1 MAKKEWL
8 DHSTIYSHQH
18 HSFYRWIMYPV
29 ILLLFLVG
37 LFLFFIKKE
46 IVIKT
51 SAQLTAETKI
61 LQVPINTKIIEN
73 KLNEN
78 QRVKKGES
86 LILFDTSNLSSEKE
100 QIKQQNASIESQ
112 KKACNLFVDSLTQG
126 ANLFEEEDSFGYSN
140 QLKSLF
146 LEQSSNDYLVKQKV
160 EEDQKAQDSYNKTKN
175 QLTQQIQALQNDTN
189 QWNIVR
195 SAWINQQGVQDGSS
209 EIQAQFQAWRSQL
222 ENTSEEQK
230 SQINATI
237 LSTIEEHI
245 SQLKKEIEQIQVE
258 QSKLSPPINYDNE
271 INSQN
276 EKIKQTKEQALATT
290 KQKLSEL
297 TDDQKKNDLAIQSLT
312 DQISQ
317 GNLVAPTDGIIH
329 VNEEIR
335 GQQEIPK
342 GTLLAE
348 IYPLSSNENLEF
360 TALIPANEMTH
371 VKTGMKVH
379 FKLDKKGVEPVIMS
393 GKLKEIAEKS
403 TNTKQ
408 GGLFSVKGELFPTKK
423 IPNRYGL
430 TGELSLIV
438 GEKTYWQSI
447 KDTILNRD

>member
-1 MAKKEWL
+1 M
-8 DHSTIYSHQH
+8 
-18 HSFYRWIMYPV
+18 
-29 ILLLFLVG
+29 
-37 LFLFFIKKE
+37 
-46 IVIKT
+46 
-51 SAQLTAETKI
+51 
-61 LQVPINTKIIEN
+61 
-73 KLNEN
+73 
-78 QRVKKGES
+78 
-86 LILFDTSNLSSEKE
+86 
-100 QIKQQNASIESQ
+100 
-112 KKACNLFVDSLTQG
+112 
-126 ANLFEEEDSFGYSN
+126 
-140 QLKSLF
+140 KSLF

-297 TDDQKKNDLAIQSLT
+297 TDDQKKMI
-312 DQISQ
+312 
-317 GNLVAPTDGIIH
+317 
-329 VNEEIR
+329 
-335 GQQEIPK
+335 
-342 GTLLAE
+342 
-348 IYPLSSNENLEF
+348 
-360 TALIPANEMTH
+360 
-371 VKTGMKVH
+371 
-379 FKLDKKGVEPVIMS
+379 
-393 GKLKEIAEKS
+393 
-403 TNTKQ
+403 
-408 GGLFSVKGELFPTKK
+408 
-423 IPNRYGL
+423 
-430 TGELSLIV
+430 
-438 GEKTYWQSI
+438 
-447 KDTILNRD
+447 

>member
-1 MAKKEWL
+1 M
-8 DHSTIYSHQH
+8 
-18 HSFYRWIMYPV
+18 
-29 ILLLFLVG
+29 
-37 LFLFFIKKE
+37 
-46 IVIKT
+46 
-51 SAQLTAETKI
+51 
-61 LQVPINTKIIEN
+61 
-73 KLNEN
+73 
-78 QRVKKGES
+78 
-86 LILFDTSNLSSEKE
+86 
-100 QIKQQNASIESQ
+100 
-112 KKACNLFVDSLTQG
+112 
-126 ANLFEEEDSFGYSN
+126 
-140 QLKSLF
+140 
-146 LEQSSNDYLVKQKV
+146 
-160 EEDQKAQDSYNKTKN
+160 
-175 QLTQQIQALQNDTN
+175 
-189 QWNIVR
+189 
-195 SAWINQQGVQDGSS
+195 
-209 EIQAQFQAWRSQL
+209 
-222 ENTSEEQK
+222 
-230 SQINATI
+230 
-237 LSTIEEHI
+237 
-245 SQLKKEIEQIQVE
+245 
-258 QSKLSPPINYDNE
+258 
-271 INSQN
+271 
-276 EKIKQTKEQALATT
+276 
-290 KQKLSEL
+290 
-297 TDDQKKNDLAIQSLT
+297 
-312 DQISQ
+312 
-317 GNLVAPTDGIIH
+317 VAPTDGIIH